1 MIIIMGTV
9 KLAPERLEA
18 AKPAMQRM
26 VDASRA
32 EPGCIA
38 YAYAQDLLDPATMHV
53 AEQWKDRAAL
63 TEHFATTH
71 MAEWRG
77 VMGSLGLTGRDLLV
91 FEADEGAPI

>member
-9 KLAPERLEA
+9 KIAPDKLQA

-26 VDASRA
+26 VEASRA

-38 YAYAQDLLDPATMHV
+38 YAYAQDLLDPATIHV
-53 AEQWKDRAAL
+53 AEQWRDRAAL
-63 TEHFATTH
+63 TEHFATPH

-77 VMGSLGLTGRDLLV
+77 VMGDLGLTGRDLRV
-91 FEADEGAPI
+91 FEADEGSAI

>member
-9 KLAPERLEA
+9 KLPPDRLDG

-32 EPGCIA
+32 EPGCLA
-38 YAYAQDLLDPATMHV
+38 YAYAQDLLDPATIHV
-53 AEQWKDRAAL
+53 AEQWRDRAAL
-63 TEHFATTH
+63 TEHFATPH

-77 VMGSLGLTGRDLLV
+77 MMGGLGLTGRDLRV
-91 FEADEGAPI
+91 FESDEGSTI

>member
-32 EPGCIA
+32 EAGCIA
-38 YAYAQDLLDPATMHV
+38 YAYAQDLLDTETIHV
-53 AEQWKDRAAL
+53 SEQWKDRAAVAF
-63 TEHFATTH
+63 HFATPH

-77 VMGSLGLTGRDLLV
+77 VMGSLGLTGRDLRV
-91 FEADEGAPI
+91 FEADESAAI

>member
-1 MIIIMGTV
+1 MVIVMGTV
-9 KLAPERLEA
+9 KLDPAKLEA
-18 AKPAMQRM
+18 AKPAMAKM

-53 AEQWKDRAAL
+53 AEQWRNRAAL
-63 TEHFATTH
+63 TEHFATPH

-77 VMGSLGLTGRDLLV
+77 VMGSLGLTGRDLKV
-91 FEADEGAPI
+91 FEADGGTPI

>member
-9 KLAPERLEA
+9 KLAPDRLDA
-18 AKPAMQRM
+18 ARPAMQRM

-38 YAYAQDLLDPATMHV
+38 YTYAQDLLDPATIHV
-53 AEQWKDRAAL
+53 AEQWRDRGAL
-63 TEHFATTH
+63 AEHFATPH

-77 VMGSLGLTGRDLLV
+77 VMGELGLTGRDLRV
-91 FEADEGAPI
+91 FEADEGSAI